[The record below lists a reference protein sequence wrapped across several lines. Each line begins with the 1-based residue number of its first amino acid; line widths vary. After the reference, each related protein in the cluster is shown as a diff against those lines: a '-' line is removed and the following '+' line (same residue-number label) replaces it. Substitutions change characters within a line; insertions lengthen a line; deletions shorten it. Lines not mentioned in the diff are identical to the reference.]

1 MLLKPL
7 RMILIGAG
15 VLALT
20 ACASSGDAGVAKI
33 STDQSASTAG
43 AGDVG
48 NYGNAG
54 NSGNKALQV
63 GNQSYYFDFN
73 QSTVKDAD
81 IASIKVQS
89 SYLATH
95 ANAKVRLEG
104 NTDVRGSREYNVGLG
119 ERRAVAVMQQLV
131 ANGASKNQLSTI
143 SYGAQKALS
152 LPQDEDTYAK
162 ERRVDLVYETSIK
175 K

>member
-7 RMILIGAG
+7 RLILVGVGA
-15 VLALT
+15 LALT

-33 STDQSASTAG
+33 STDQSANASG

-48 NYGNAG
+48 TFDNAG
-54 NSGNKALQV
+54 NKAMQV

-73 QSTVKDAD
+73 QSDVHSSD
-81 IASIKVQS
+81 IPSIKVQS
-89 SYLATH
+89 GYLATH

-104 NTDVRGSREYNVGLG
+104 NTDVRGSREYNIGLG
-119 ERRAVAVMQQLV
+119 ERRAVAVMQQLI
-131 ANGASKNQLSTI
+131 ANGASKSQLSTI

-152 LPQDEDTYAK
+152 LPQDDATYAK